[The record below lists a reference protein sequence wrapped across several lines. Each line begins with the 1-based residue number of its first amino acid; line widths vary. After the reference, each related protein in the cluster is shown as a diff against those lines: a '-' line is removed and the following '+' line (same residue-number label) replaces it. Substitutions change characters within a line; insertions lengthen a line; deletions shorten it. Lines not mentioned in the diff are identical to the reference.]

1 MLRPYN
7 IVILQRAHLRAAV
20 LAVPLRRQIHRPA
33 FPALE
38 RLLDRRVL
46 VDRREMR
53 GVLEVVR
60 LVLPTARAA
69 RRRGV
74 LVVFRHRLEERQL
87 VDWCLAPLGG
97 FERRRWRQREF
108 PCHPPGG
115 GRRFG
120 LHELIQLLEPRDVAL
135 DVHQLVT
142 DGPEIRQRV
151 LVHLPPLCLIVFA
164 YFVSQLG
171 LRKPLGNRLLLFL
184 QLEQG
189 FLTLRDQL
197 ARGIGVGTQFFG
209 DGLESRLV
217 VGLHPSADVLRRR
230 VGGRGNAR
238 EPRLVLATFF

>member
-97 FERRRWRQREF
+97 FERRRWRPRGV
-108 PCHPPGG
+108 PRPPPGG
-115 GRRFG
+115 EGAVWPSRAF
-120 LHELIQLLEPRDVAL
+120 P
-135 DVHQLVT
+135 
-142 DGPEIRQRV
+142 
-151 LVHLPPLCLIVFA
+151 LPPPA
-164 YFVSQLG
+164 
-171 LRKPLGNRLLLFL
+171 
-184 QLEQG
+184 
-189 FLTLRDQL
+189 
-197 ARGIGVGTQFFG
+197 GVAPAVPHI
-209 DGLESRLV
+209 L
-217 VGLHPSADVLRRR
+217 PA
-230 VGGRGNAR
+230 
-238 EPRLVLATFF
+238 

>member
-1 MLRPYN
+1 M
-7 IVILQRAHLRAAV
+7 
-20 LAVPLRRQIHRPA
+20 
-33 FPALE
+33 
-38 RLLDRRVL
+38 
-46 VDRREMR
+46 
-53 GVLEVVR
+53 
-60 LVLPTARAA
+60 
-69 RRRGV
+69 
-74 LVVFRHRLEERQL
+74 
-87 VDWCLAPLGG
+87 
-97 FERRRWRQREF
+97 
-108 PCHPPGG
+108 
-115 GRRFG
+115 
-120 LHELIQLLEPRDVAL
+120 
-135 DVHQLVT
+135 
-142 DGPEIRQRV
+142 
-151 LVHLPPLCLIVFA
+151 HLPPLCLIVFA